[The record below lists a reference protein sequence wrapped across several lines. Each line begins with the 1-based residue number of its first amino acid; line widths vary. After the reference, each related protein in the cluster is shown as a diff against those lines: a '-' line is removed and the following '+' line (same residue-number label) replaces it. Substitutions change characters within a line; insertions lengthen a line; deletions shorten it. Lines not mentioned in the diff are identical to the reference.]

1 MTAASLSAADRRDL
15 LEATR
20 WIAED
25 NLSAARALRRS
36 VVRAAMTIGEH
47 PEIGS
52 FRPEIVHAPFRCMPL
67 VGFPYVVIYH
77 ADRRPP
83 VIARILH
90 GARDLPEILHDL

>member
-1 MTAASLSAADRRDL
+1 MTAASLSVTARRDL
-15 LEATR
+15 LAATR

-25 NLSAARALRRS
+25 NPSAARALRRS

-52 FRPEIVHAPFRCMPL
+52 LRPEIVQPPFRCMPL
-67 VGFPYVVIYH
+67 VGFPYIMIYH

-90 GARDLPEILHDL
+90 AARDLPEILRDL